1 MSNFTI
7 IEISDSFKK
16 ILEEEYRFP
25 TIYSFKFIVLSS
37 LKNKIISLLP
47 NASIKEKLS
56 KNGKYVSVTLT
67 QTMNNS
73 SEIIYIYEKAS
84 KINGVISL

>member
-1 MSNFTI
+1 MKS
-7 IEISDSFKK
+7 SDSFKK

>member
-1 MSNFTI
+1 MKS
-7 IEISDSFKK
+7 SDSFKK
-16 ILEEEYRFP
+16 TLEEEYKFP
-25 TIYSFKFIVLSS
+25 ALYSFKFIVLSS

-47 NASIKEKLS
+47 NAIINEKLS
-56 KNGKYVSVTLT
+56 KNGKYISVTLT